1 MRVCGLN
8 VGGDFGFKV
17 MSELLVLL
25 CVVTGEAEADAVLV
39 SGGVVWLCD
48 VVCEGEGEGYM

>member
-8 VGGDFGFKV
+8 VGDFGFKV